1 MIQDEVGLPGRTGF
15 QTITP
20 YVMVEKIDEYE
31 SFLRNVFGAT
41 VTYKTTGAAG
51 RTHLEVQIGTSR
63 LMIGE
68 SPDGAAPAYLF
79 LYAANVEALFDRALE
94 YGARTMMKPERGVF
108 QEEIGAAVT
117 DPEGI
122 TWFLAH
128 HGPGSGSP

>member
-1 MIQDEVGLPGRTGF
+1 MTGDEAGFPGRPGF

-31 SFLRNVFGAT
+31 AFLRDAFGAT

-63 LMIGE
+63 VMIGE
-68 SPDGAAPAYLF
+68 SPGGAGPAYLF
-79 LYAANVEALFDRALE
+79 VYVADVPALFDRAVE
-94 YGARTMMKPERGVF
+94 CGASTMMKPERGMF

-117 DPEGI
+117 DPEGN

-128 HGPGSGSP
+128 HGPGSESP